1 MEAQREGRTALVDE
15 RKREAGA
22 LVALQAERAQAA
34 AKGRQIETEAAPIR
48 YAAAVFGVNDQETAI
63 RWLILMMTL
72 CCDPFAIRVDGRG
85 VRIPCCASVLAR
97 ERQVFSSERTPHKT
111 VLDQLQRLAHNTDKQ
126 PHEDLRLSRRH
137 LFLCRVFR
145 CRTQT
150 QISLKNTRARPTAE
164 WTFGPSWRSMKRRAS
179 LPPERAQAARLAFDA
194 RRWYASK
201 VAPRRYGD
209 RVDVRAE
216 VSGANGGPITFAVLL
231 SQALERPEVIGLFD
245 DEELAFMQERI
256 VPKLLAPA
264 ASLAA
269 HASAAGSSAS
279 AAQTI
284 DGTCTELDPTDTAA
298 ED

>member
-1 MEAQREGRTALVDE
+1 LQDANPDFLEKYARATDRGMDVRAELAVDE
-15 RKREAGA
+15 
-22 LVALQAERAQAA
+22 
-34 AKGRQIETEAAPIR
+34 
-48 YAAAVFGVNDQETAI
+48 
-63 RWLILMMTL
+63 
-72 CCDPFAIRVDGRG
+72 
-85 VRIPCCASVLAR
+85 AS
-97 ERQVFSSERTPHKT
+97 
-111 VLDQLQRLAHNTDKQ
+111 
-126 PHEDLRLSRRH
+126 
-137 LFLCRVFR
+137 
-145 CRTQT
+145 
-150 QISLKNTRARPTAE
+150 I
-164 WTFGPSWRSMKRRAS
+164 AS
-179 LPPERAQAARLAFDA
+179 LPPERVQAARLAFDA